1 MRRKGAKVKVFDEFY
16 AGKSIVA
23 ELIGRF
29 GPSQRQRSTRDS
41 AVKSW
46 FPQMPKKG
54 GLQKAALIE
63 TDPMLQL
70 INLWSQL
77 KNGAVIG
84 SSSGESRTVKFP
96 AV

>member
-1 MRRKGAKVKVFDEFY
+1 MNFMRETQSWRNTN
-16 AGKSIVA
+16 A
-23 ELIGRF
+23 E
-29 GPSQRQRSTRDS
+29 
-41 AVKSW
+41 
-46 FPQMPKKG
+46 KG

-63 TDPMLQL
+63 SDPMLQP